1 MNNPGEGFGNGV
13 KIMKEQVPVDYRSFS
28 LIRGGLFF
36 RSFVRMR
43 ILKPRL
49 RPLSA
54 WAIFVALLMWL
65 PLLVLS
71 AMQGQAL
78 GDSVRVPFLYDIAVA
93 SRLLLALPLLIV
105 AERMINSRS
114 NEAIRHFIESGL
126 VVKQDVPRYDA
137 IVRQVSKMMNA
148 LPIDIVIAALV
159 ILAGSFLNL
168 EPSGTSS
175 NWQHSASPAG
185 MTRTAA
191 GWWYFVVCKPVF
203 QFFLLRRIYRYLVWC
218 WFLWRV
224 SRLKLLI
231 IATHM
236 DRTGG
241 LAFLGVLQIK
251 FCPIIFALSSVIA
264 GFVAQGVLIGG
275 APLQD
280 YYVTIVG
287 SVLLLLIFFMGP
299 YLVFSLRLLAAKRR
313 GFLEYS
319 MLSSRYTMGFHRKW
333 IKGEAPEGESLLGSS
348 DIQSLADLSNSF
360 SIVREMRT
368 VPYNLKMTVAPYVAC
383 AVIPFLPLVF
393 IVFGVND
400 IIVRILGII
409 M

>member
-1 MNNPGEGFGNGV
+1 
-13 KIMKEQVPVDYRSFS
+13 MKEQIPIDYRTFS
-28 LIRGGLFF
+28 LIQGGLFF
-36 RSFVRMR
+36 RFFVRIH

-54 WAIFVALLMWL
+54 WGIFIALLMWL

-78 GDSVRVPFLYDIAVA
+78 GDSVSVPLLYDIAVA
-93 SRLLLALPLLIV
+93 SRLLLALPLLII

-126 VVKQDVPRYDA
+126 VVEQDIPRYDA

-148 LPIDIVIAALV
+148 FSIDLVIAALV
-159 ILAGSFLNL
+159 ILAGFFLDL
-168 EPSGTSS
+168 ESSGTSS
-175 NWQHSASPAG
+175 TWHHTASPTG

-191 GWWYFVVCKPVF
+191 GWWFFVVCRPVF
-203 QFFLLRRIYRYLVWC
+203 QFFFLRRIYRYLVWC

-241 LAFLGVLQIK
+241 LAFLGVLQIM
-251 FCPIIFALSSVIA
+251 FCPVIFALASIIA
-264 GFVAQGVLIGG
+264 GYVTQGVLIGG
-275 APLQD
+275 AALQD
-280 YYVTIVG
+280 YYITIAG
-287 SVLLLLIFFMGP
+287 TILLLLIFFMGP

-319 MLSSRYTMGFHRKW
+319 MLSSKYTMGFHRKW
-333 IKGEAPEGESLLGSS
+333 IKGEAPEGENLLGSS

-368 VPYNLKMTVAPYVAC
+368 IPFNLKMTVAPYVAC

-393 IVFGVND
+393 IVFGVNE